1 MWLPREQLSTEW
13 DSWVASVDEE
23 VMGQKRARVSGKPV
37 DCWLCSVSGLV
48 GVHWMV
54 PVTWLRYVNVA

>member
-13 DSWVASVDEE
+13 DSWVAPVDEE

-54 PVTWLRYVNVA
+54 PVTW